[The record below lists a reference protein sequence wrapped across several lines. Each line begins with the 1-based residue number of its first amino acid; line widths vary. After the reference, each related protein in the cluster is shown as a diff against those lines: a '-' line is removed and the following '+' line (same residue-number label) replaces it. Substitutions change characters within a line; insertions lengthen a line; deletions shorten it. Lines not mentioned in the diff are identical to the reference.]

1 MDGFDY
7 AASKEKNMRK
17 LETGKSKAVN
27 PRYTL
32 SDKMVSLVAE
42 ITEVATHLEMRERNN
57 K

>member
-1 MDGFDY
+1 MVLY
-7 AASKEKNMRK
+7 ASKEKNMGKR
-17 LETGKSKAVN
+17 ETGRSKAVN

-42 ITEVATHLEMRERNN
+42 IIEVATHLEMRERNN

>member
-1 MDGFDY
+1 MN
-7 AASKEKNMRK
+7 KNVTRR
-17 LETGKSKAVN
+17 TGKV

-32 SDKMVSLVAE
+32 RDKMISLVAE